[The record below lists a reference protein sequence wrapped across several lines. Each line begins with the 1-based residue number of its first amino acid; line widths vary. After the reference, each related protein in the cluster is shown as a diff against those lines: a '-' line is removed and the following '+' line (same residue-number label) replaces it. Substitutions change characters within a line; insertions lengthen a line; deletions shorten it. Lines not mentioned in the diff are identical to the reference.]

1 VWLPGGRKRAD
12 SRTELLFQQQV
23 EKVALRYVAEP
34 VRRVLVTYE
43 RARKA
48 LV

>member
-1 VWLPGGRKRAD
+1 VWLPGGRRRAD
-12 SRTELLFQQQV
+12 SRTDLLLQQQV

-34 VRRVLVTYE
+34 VRRVLMSYE